1 MTLLGVDLTVFFDE
15 KEYFSRFS
23 SWLLTIDTGVS
34 LAEVR
39 GLYSL
44 LQMEDVCTIMHFVK
58 REKLPK
64 SVEYSLVGLLST
76 YVASSKAADTVNT
89 EALANNLRMFLYR
102 NFGFEQI
109 ETIFNAISERSRS
122 GE

>member
-1 MTLLGVDLTVFFDE
+1 MTVFFDE

-23 SWLLTIDTGVS
+23 SWLLTIDTGLSIGDVK
-34 LAEVR
+34 
-39 GLYSL
+39 GLFSL
-44 LQMEDVCTIMHFVK
+44 LQTEDICNIVHLVRC
-58 REKLPK
+58 ENLPK

-76 YVASSKAADTVNT
+76 YISSSTLADTVKT
-89 EALANNLRMFLYR
+89 EALANSLRMFLYR

-109 ETIFNAISERSRS
+109 ETILNAIAVESNE